1 MIERTPV
8 LNVVT
13 QLFLIA
19 VMLVMCFPIYILL
32 VTASQ
37 PPDGVGAITR
47 PLLPDL
53 YLWENMSK
61 AWVQG
66 HFGRYFV
73 NSLITALM
81 IMVGKIVI
89 AIITAF
95 AIVYFRF
102 PGRRVAF
109 ALIFMTLMLPLEVR
123 IVPTYEVAANALVPF
138 QTLLEW
144 TGLRALVE
152 WATGIRISLAWSLIN
167 SYWGLTLPLI
177 ATATGTFLF
186 RQFFL
191 TVPDELT
198 EAAIMDGAGPLR
210 FLIDVLLPI
219 SRTNIAS
226 LAIIMFVYGWNQYL
240 WPLLVTTGDAYRT
253 LTLGLSYLAP
263 SAEASGEWNTTLAG
277 ALIVMAPPVLVVVLA
292 QRWFVR
298 GLVNTEK

>member
-1 MIERTPV
+1 MIERTPIFD
-8 LNVVT
+8 LVT
-13 QLFLIA
+13 QLFLLTI
-19 VMLVMCFPIYILL
+19 VVVMCFPIYILL

-37 PPDGVGAITR
+37 SSEGIGAMTR

-53 YLWENMSK
+53 YLLQNMSK
-61 AWVQG
+61 AWLQG
-66 HFGRYFV
+66 HFGEYFI
-73 NSLITALM
+73 NSLITSLM
-81 IMVGKIVI
+81 IMTGKIVI
-89 AIITAF
+89 AVITAF

-102 PGRRVAF
+102 RGRQLAF
-109 ALIFMTLMLPLEVR
+109 AFIFLTLMLPLEVR

-138 QTLLEW
+138 QTILEW
-144 TGLRALVE
+144 TGVKSLVE

-198 EAAIMDGAGPLR
+198 EAAIMDGAGPIR
-210 FLIDVLLPI
+210 FLFDVLLPI

-240 WPLLVTTGDAYRT
+240 WPLLVTTGDTYRT

-263 SAEASGEWNTTLAG
+263 SAETSGEWNTTLAG